1 MYSVSQ
7 ISEMIELPTSTLRF
21 YEKKG
26 IIPNINRDA
35 SGRRQ
40 YTDDDLLL
48 LNLVIC
54 LKDTGMTMEDIK
66 KYTNLIIEGTATLEQ
81 RRELLLAHKEIVE
94 KQMIQTMTYL
104 KQLEQKIELYN
115 NLIKDKKI
123 SINFPKNSFRT
134 LDLNQGLSYIL

>member
-115 NLIKDKKI
+115 NLIKDKKNI
-123 SINFPKNSFRT
+123 DKLPKKFF
-134 LDLNQGLSYIL
+134 